1 MAYDEHLA
9 ARVRAALGE
18 QDGIQDGITERKMFG
33 GLCIM
38 LRGNMCVGVER
49 DRLMVRVG
57 PARYREALDR
67 ANASP
72 MDFTGKPLKGFVYVS
87 AAGIETDADL
97 KEWVQLGVDFAGS
110 LPVKG

>member
-1 MAYDEHLA
+1 MAYDEQLA
-9 ARVRAALGE
+9 ARVLAALGDRE
-18 QDGIQDGITERKMFG
+18 GVTERKMFG
-33 GLCIM
+33 GLCLM

-57 PARYREALDR
+57 PERYSEALAR
-67 ANASP
+67 ANASL

-87 AAGIETDADL
+87 AAGVASDADL
-97 KEWVQLGVDFAGS
+97 REWVQLGVDFAGS